1 MALPR
6 LGVKD
11 IAKRRAIVCH
21 ASYRLIVPGTII
33 SKAYAQMWLTNRT
46 DRSHA
51 RVDFQSDWSSP
62 QRRDPQASSAYT

>member
-21 ASYRLIVPGTII
+21 ASYRLIVSGTII
-33 SKAYAQMWLTNRT
+33 NNAYAQVAHE
-46 DRSHA
+46 SH
-51 RVDFQSDWSSP
+51 R
-62 QRRDPQASSAYT
+62 